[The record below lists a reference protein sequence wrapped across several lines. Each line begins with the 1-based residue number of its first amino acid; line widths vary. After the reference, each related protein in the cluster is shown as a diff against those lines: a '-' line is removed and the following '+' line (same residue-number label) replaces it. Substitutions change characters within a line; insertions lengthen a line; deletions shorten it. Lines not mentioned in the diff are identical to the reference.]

1 MINWQNAYNT
11 PGWMLWRDLILLG
24 IIAKHTSEN
33 SNFVEI
39 GSFVGRST
47 LAIKDNLP
55 LSTCLTSIDP
65 LSTEIWSAFKMGP
78 GCLGD
83 QKDKEDSKIYSN
95 WKAMVKIAQEHNS
108 WIPSFNYCT
117 NFVESDKWKLITT
130 RSDDYTV
137 PQDMDIDAVFI
148 DGDHSSEQVERDIC
162 KFIDAD
168 PKDEMLMLGH
178 DLNLDHHDDIYPAL
192 VRTQRHPRYKHR
204 RRILVQMQ
212 LSEIWFLWPTKGK
225 WANLL
230 PQIINEVNHTS
241 IYFNQK

>member
-1 MINWQNAYNT
+1 
-11 PGWMLWRDLILLG
+11 
-24 IIAKHTSEN
+24 
-33 SNFVEI
+33 
-39 GSFVGRST
+39 
-47 LAIKDNLP
+47 
-55 LSTCLTSIDP
+55 
-65 LSTEIWSAFKMGP
+65 MGP